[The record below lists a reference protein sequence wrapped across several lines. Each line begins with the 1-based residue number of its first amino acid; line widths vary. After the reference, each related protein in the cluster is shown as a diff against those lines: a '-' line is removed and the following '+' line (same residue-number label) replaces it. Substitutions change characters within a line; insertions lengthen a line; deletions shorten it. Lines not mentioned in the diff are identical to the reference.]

1 MQQDLS
7 NASWRD
13 TGRPTKLGFLNSRV
27 VFPVL
32 LMFLHIRLWT
42 FILMVLAV
50 TAFVTLD
57 YYGYKPIVFARCIRS
72 YLAGPRRCVRLWWA

>member
-13 TGRPTKLGFLNSRV
+13 TGRPTRLFFLNSRV
-27 VFPVL
+27 VFPLVL
-32 LMFLHIRLWT
+32 WILHIRIWT
-42 FILMVLAV
+42 FIVMILVV
-50 TAFVTLD
+50 TIFVALD
-57 YYGYKPIVFARCIRS
+57 YYGYKPVVFARCVRA